1 MILLEWQEYEKMNK
15 PKDNIETKQMVED
28 LKTFINFDPDAKF
41 KKVVQ
46 NGYEF
51 RFLENPDDLIKNS
64 LTDYER
70 EILELADEMASS
82 MTDLNAHNY
91 KNFVYARDKFRD
103 KIKEMCDK
111 TLESYKRVER
121 MKKAI
126 AEI

>member
-1 MILLEWQEYEKMNK
+1 MNK
-15 PKDNIETKQMVED
+15 PNNNIETEKMVEE
-28 LKTFINFDPDAKF
+28 LKAFVKFDPDVRVKT
-41 KKVVQ
+41 VHH

-51 RFLENPDDLIKNS
+51 RFLENPEDLMKSS
-64 LTDYER
+64 LTTYER

-91 KNFVYARDKFRD
+91 KNFVDARDKFRD
-103 KIKEMCDK
+103 KIKEICNK
-111 TLESYKRVER
+111 TLENHKRVER